1 MLVNRLGKDCT
12 TTFGRSLQ
20 NFLQCTREAKEQ
32 RASAVL
38 RNVRQFI
45 SGIKNFLVQHGETAF
60 DSALLDIRSKLRSNE
75 FLNVDVVLE
84 VVLHQL
90 VTLPLRC
97 YRLPCLSAGPSHHR
111 LSHRSHLYKL
121 LGQEALAAGSVQQL
135 LAGIRVAREIDP
147 ASLGLKDGQLPPPD
161 DVLARASASIERL
174 QKAASPLDKLEQL
187 LDACAVIY
195 NYATDACGDSVAAE
209 DFLPLLAWLIAHCGF
224 SGAEMEAD
232 YMWALLQPSLLAG
245 EGGYFLTALSSAAQ
259 LLKNLH
265 SRPAS
270 PSDCGSW
277 MGTLTSIPEGPSCAG
292 SLGSG
297 AGVQQPCVLKVLVA
311 DENQSSLLAR
321 TVPLRPS
328 MTVRDVTKLLALK
341 LRLSNPQDF
350 TLVALIDGQGIVESL
365 FIVHCF
371 VRSVNDSLVHRVFK
385 RSRAPAVIKR
395 SFLLLASCES

>member
-1 MLVNRLGKDCT
+1 M
-12 TTFGRSLQ
+12 
-20 NFLQCTREAKEQ
+20 
-32 RASAVL
+32 
-38 RNVRQFI
+38 
-45 SGIKNFLVQHGETAF
+45 
-60 DSALLDIRSKLRSNE
+60 
-75 FLNVDVVLE
+75 
-84 VVLHQL
+84 
-90 VTLPLRC
+90 
-97 YRLPCLSAGPSHHR
+97 
-111 LSHRSHLYKL
+111 YKL

-161 DVLARASASIERL
+161 DVVSRASASMDRL

-187 LDACAVIY
+187 LDACTVIY
-195 NYATDACGDSVAAE
+195 NYATDACGDAVAAE

-224 SGAEMEAD
+224 STAEMEAD

-277 MGTLTSIPEGPSCAG
+277 MGTLTSIPEGASSG
-292 SLGSG
+292 SIGSG
-297 AGVQQPCVLKVLVA
+297 GVQQPCVLKVLVA

-350 TLVALIDGQGIVESL
+350 TLVALIDGQGKKCFNCLL
-365 FIVHCF
+365 F
-371 VRSVNDSLVHRVFK
+371 
-385 RSRAPAVIKR
+385 
-395 SFLLLASCES
+395 